1 MLYVTTR
8 TDKDVYTAHRVL
20 CQKYGPDGG
29 LFVPFRAPRFTPEQ
43 IDGFSRMS
51 FSACVA
57 ELLNIQFH
65 VSLTA
70 WDVDLAVGRYPV
82 RLQKLSQKI
91 LCVQCWHNTHGLLD
105 RMVEKL
111 AVLVA
116 GSREESL
123 EGDWIGIA
131 VRIGILFGI
140 YGELKRAGIA
150 SMEVPFDVA
159 CVSGDFL
166 GPVSAL
172 YARSW
177 GLPVGNV
184 VCCCNENSN
193 LWNFFSHGQLRV
205 ESNPVSSC
213 LPAADVKVPENL
225 ERMIH
230 TVSDEEETTRFAKCV
245 ASGSS
250 YYLPPHFLP
259 NLRQGIYICVVSQV
273 RSLSTISNV
282 YGSGGYLLSPYDA
295 LCYAGILDYRARTGS
310 NGYALIFSERSP
322 GLDAKT
328 IADALN
334 ITVLEAEYRIDQ
346 M

>member
-29 LFVPFRAPRFTPEQ
+29 LFVPFRAPRFTPDQ
-43 IDGFSRMS
+43 IDGFSQMS
-51 FSACVA
+51 FSDCVA
-57 ELLNIQFH
+57 QLLNIQFH
-65 VSLTA
+65 TSLTA

-82 RLQKLSQKI
+82 RLQKLTQRI
-91 LCVQCWHNTHGLLD
+91 LCVQCWHNTRGELD

-111 AVLVA
+111 AILVA
-116 GSREESL
+116 GKREEAL
-123 EGDWIGIA
+123 DGDWIGIA

-150 SMEVPFDVA
+150 SLDVPFDVSF
-159 CVSGDFL
+159 VSGDFL

-184 VCCCNENSN
+184 VCCCGENSSI
-193 LWNFFSHGQLRV
+193 WNFFSHGQLRM
-205 ESNPVSSC
+205 ESNQGSSC

-230 TVSDEEETTRFAKCV
+230 GVSDEEETVRFAQCV
-245 ASGSS
+245 DSGAS
-250 YYLPPHFLP
+250 YYLPPHYLP
-259 NLRQGIYICVVSQV
+259 SLRQGIHISVVSQT
-273 RSLSTISNV
+273 RSLSTLSNV
-282 YGSGGYLLSPYDA
+282 YGSGGFLLSPYDA

-310 NGYALIFSERSP
+310 SGYALIFSERSP
-322 GLDAKT
+322 RLDAEM
-328 IADALN
+328 IAGALN
-334 ITVLEAEYRIDQ
+334 ITVPEVESRIDR